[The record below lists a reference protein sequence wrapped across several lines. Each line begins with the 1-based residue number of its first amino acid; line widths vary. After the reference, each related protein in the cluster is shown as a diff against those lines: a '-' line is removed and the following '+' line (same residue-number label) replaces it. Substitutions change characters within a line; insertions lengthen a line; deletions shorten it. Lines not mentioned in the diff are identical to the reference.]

1 MAEKR
6 KVTKRQQIKNRR
18 SRGQDTQMW
27 IIGGVLLA
35 VLLIVGFLVYR
46 SASNSGVP
54 VETTAT
60 DKSAGPADSKVVVTE
75 YGDFQCPACK
85 TFALNIEPK
94 IRTEFADTG
103 KVLFQFRHMAFIG
116 EESTRAAEASECA
129 NDQGRFWD
137 FYEKIYQEQGGE
149 NVGTYSENNLNRF
162 AADLKLNTDE
172 FKQCLSSGKYRGKV
186 AQETQVG
193 QQKGVNQTPS
203 VLINDKLID
212 WGGDYSVLQS
222 NILRAIQEAQ

>member
-1 MAEKR
+1 
-6 KVTKRQQIKNRR
+6 
-18 SRGQDTQMW
+18 
-27 IIGGVLLA
+27 
-35 VLLIVGFLVYR
+35 
-46 SASNSGVP
+46 
-54 VETTAT
+54 
-60 DKSAGPADSKVVVTE
+60 
-75 YGDFQCPACK
+75 
-85 TFALNIEPK
+85 
-94 IRTEFADTG
+94 
-103 KVLFQFRHMAFIG
+103 MAFIG

-137 FYEKIYQEQGGE
+137 YHEKIYQEQGGE
-149 NVGTYSENNLNRF
+149 NVGTYSENKLNRF

-172 FKQCLSSGKYRGKV
+172 FKQCLSSGKYRGKI